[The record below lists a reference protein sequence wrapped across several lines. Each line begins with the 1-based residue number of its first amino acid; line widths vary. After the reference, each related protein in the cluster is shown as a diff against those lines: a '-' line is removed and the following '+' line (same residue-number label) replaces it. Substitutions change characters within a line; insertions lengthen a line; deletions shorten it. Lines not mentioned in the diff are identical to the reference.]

1 MTVGSAFFGLSQIA
15 GSQIVA
21 ITAALRIDELLSNQS
36 LQQGSIEIT
45 ATAAFKF
52 NNSSTP
58 N

>member
-1 MTVGSAFFGLSQIA
+1 MTVGSAFFGQIA